1 MDKIKKIAHLADIH
15 IRKLHRF
22 NEYRD
27 VFDNLYEK
35 LKSIKPD

>member
-1 MDKIKKIAHLADIH
+1 MGNIKQIAHLADIH

-35 LKSIKPD
+35 LKSMTS